1 MAIAKWGW
9 AADEYAYWLAGRRI
23 VDGLPIYDQAAN
35 AVTPTA
41 FWYPP
46 IVAQVIAPISAV
58 VGWQVFAAGWI
69 ALMLGCLWWLA
80 GRDVLIALA
89 LCAFPPVAV
98 EFWWRNVHL
107 ILAVLLVLA
116 IRRWGGWFAVAGR
129 ASRWRRPGCG
139 LSGAAGDDGAR
150 PGSPSASG
158 QGSWRSAWRSRPT
171 PGASSSRSRWRAG
184 PVTPRRSSCIPYWVR
199 LVIAFALMVVASR
212 LQRRWGDPL
221 LVVAVVVGLPTLWFN
236 ALSTLVA
243 VVPLLR
249 QPVVETLVP
258 WSLDVPC
265 GSSPSS
271 CGPERPP

>member
-1 MAIAKWGW
+1 MIGLAAVGAVFLLVVAVAKWGW

-23 VDGLPIYDQAAN
+23 IDGLPIYDQAAN

-80 GRDVLIALA
+80 GRDVLTALA

-116 IRRWGGWFAVAGR
+116 IRRWGGWFAVAAGIKVAPVLGVAYLALR
-129 ASRWRRPGCG
+129 GRWREAGIALAFG
-139 LSGAAGDDGAR
+139 LGLLAVSFALAPD
-150 PGSPSASG
+150 
-158 QGSWRSAWRSRPT
+158 AWRQFIEVALARGTSDAVDDLPGPLLDPARGCDRPDGRRNAAAT
-171 PGASSSRSRWRAG
+171 SLGAIRCWSWPSSSGCRRYGS
-184 PVTPRRSSCIPYWVR
+184 TP
-199 LVIAFALMVVASR
+199 
-212 LQRRWGDPL
+212 
-221 LVVAVVVGLPTLWFN
+221 
-236 ALSTLVA
+236 
-243 VVPLLR
+243 
-249 QPVVETLVP
+249 
-258 WSLDVPC
+258 
-265 GSSPSS
+265 
-271 CGPERPP
+271 